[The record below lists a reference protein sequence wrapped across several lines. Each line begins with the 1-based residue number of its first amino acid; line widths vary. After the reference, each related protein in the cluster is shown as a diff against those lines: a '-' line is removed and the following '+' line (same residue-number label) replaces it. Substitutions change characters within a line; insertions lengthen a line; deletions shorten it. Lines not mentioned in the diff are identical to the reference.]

1 MPVRAC
7 LGACPC
13 PLLCWGWDHPMADRV
28 CWTEDMIKVIIG
40 RRYVHSV
47 DANDAQDAG
56 IYIKVYMD
64 IELKIIEEDGR

>member
-1 MPVRAC
+1 
-7 LGACPC
+7 
-13 PLLCWGWDHPMADRV
+13 MADRV